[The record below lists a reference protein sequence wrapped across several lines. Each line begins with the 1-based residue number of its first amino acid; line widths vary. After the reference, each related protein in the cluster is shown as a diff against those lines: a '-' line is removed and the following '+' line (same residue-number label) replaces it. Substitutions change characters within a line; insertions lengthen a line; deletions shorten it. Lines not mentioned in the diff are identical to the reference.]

1 MDVFHPKM
9 LTRIA
14 LIYLEEAVLDVLFKA
29 REEKKLLKPDQISPL
44 IGIASSY
51 KKDGDANPIV
61 HGILNGLKSRG
72 LVQQKSRM
80 ARGVLQLR
88 ALKLN
93 LLNTTQISDNGAYR
107 IFPVHSRG

>member
-29 REEKKLLKPDQISPL
+29 REERKLLKPDQISPL

-61 HGILNGLKSRG
+61 HGILNGLESRG
-72 LVQQKSRM
+72 LVQQKKPYDPW
-80 ARGVLQLR
+80 GLTVKGIETQLAKYHANIR
-88 ALKLN
+88 
-93 LLNTTQISDNGAYR
+93 
-107 IFPVHSRG
+107 